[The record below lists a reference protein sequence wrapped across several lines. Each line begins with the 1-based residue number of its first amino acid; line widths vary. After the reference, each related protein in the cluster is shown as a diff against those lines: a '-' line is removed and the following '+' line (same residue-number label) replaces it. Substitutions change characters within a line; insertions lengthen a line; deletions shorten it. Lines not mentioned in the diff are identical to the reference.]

1 MSDDTSSGDRI
12 SGTDSQF
19 KGNGYFPST
28 EITTI
33 NETNMSGYVLE
44 SRNNSFRVIKGVINI
59 FGHSPNKN
67 LSFSPQQQ
75 IQALKKNGSYKS
87 QVLLNK
93 ESQLELLWWV
103 KNIKLYNGKILIQLP
118 AQALLQTDALL
129 TGWGQS
135 GKK

>member
-1 MSDDTSSGDRI
+1 MSDDTSSGDII

-44 SRNNSFRVIKGVINI
+44 SRSNSFRVIKGVINI

-67 LSFSPQQQ
+67 LLSFSPQQQ

-103 KNIKLYNGKILIQLP
+103 KNIKLYNGKILIQLTV
-118 AQALLQTDALL
+118 QALL
-129 TGWGQS
+129 
-135 GKK
+135 